1 VHKFHKC
8 TYIRQYHNLRP
19 FIKVTSIPEF
29 DPTKLPYWDIYIKE
43 KKAKSIIVGGTI
55 AGQFM
60 SGLSGGQRKILLFE
74 LICQRV
80 ANQENLLI
88 VLDEPFSGVTDD
100 FIPYIIE
107 RLNQLRVENNILL
120 VTNDHVDALKKLAD
134 NTITVSAIDRSTVS
148 VNRKEGID
156 RELAL
161 LAMSIGD
168 EYSRSDRRSQDIKFF
183 VNVELSKYGG
193 LWHSLALCIFG
204 FSLFLATYWDSRPG
218 SEPFVLVSSGLVG
231 FFSLLPLGLS
241 IVDWRVYMLEEA
253 EALLHSSSSMNKTL
267 KFVEAMVVLLGVA
280 TIQFW
285 VIDAVIGTLTSPE
298 FFFGMAFDFFSYL
311 IPLTLL
317 GLYTS
322 LTMEETLVVGL
333 VPFLLMIFFSTTFSP
348 GAGIEG
354 LKDLRY
360 LFSRFYM
367 WCMLPNGYGEFMEG
381 CPADNNLL
389 YLILTSLITPY
400 LFSIYAVIRE
410 VYRTLRSVK
419 DKKSRL
425 EVIQSA
431 AYANLQLELF
441 GKKNLMNLKH
451 QISGSDDYDL
461 KSCEPWP

>member
-100 FIPYIIE
+100 FMPYIIE
-107 RLNQLRVENNILL
+107 RLNQLRIENNILL

-148 VNRKEGID
+148 VNRKQGID

-241 IVDWRVYMLEEA
+241 IVDSSLAMEGMIMVTAMIE
-253 EALLHSSSSMNKTL
+253 LLHQLEPRGGFGSKHYGSYIKSYDTRIMSLLCLSKHNTSKCISSGNGKNRGVVMVVSTMVVIISYDTRIMSLLCLSKLKGSESLLPQSSYSTIKL
-267 KFVEAMVVLLGVA
+267 LVVLLLCDNLP
-280 TIQFW
+280 T
-285 VIDAVIGTLTSPE
+285 
-298 FFFGMAFDFFSYL
+298 
-311 IPLTLL
+311 
-317 GLYTS
+317 
-322 LTMEETLVVGL
+322 
-333 VPFLLMIFFSTTFSP
+333 
-348 GAGIEG
+348 
-354 LKDLRY
+354 
-360 LFSRFYM
+360 
-367 WCMLPNGYGEFMEG
+367 MLPCF
-381 CPADNNLL
+381 L
-389 YLILTSLITPY
+389 YIGQIRQM
-400 LFSIYAVIRE
+400 LFYPVFE
-410 VYRTLRSVK
+410 V
-419 DKKSRL
+419 DSR
-425 EVIQSA
+425 VT
-431 AYANLQLELF
+431 
-441 GKKNLMNLKH
+441 
-451 QISGSDDYDL
+451 IS
-461 KSCEPWP
+461 

>member
-1 VHKFHKC
+1 
-8 TYIRQYHNLRP
+8 
-19 FIKVTSIPEF
+19 
-29 DPTKLPYWDIYIKE
+29 
-43 KKAKSIIVGGTI
+43 
-55 AGQFM
+55 
-60 SGLSGGQRKILLFE
+60 
-74 LICQRV
+74 
-80 ANQENLLI
+80 
-88 VLDEPFSGVTDD
+88 
-100 FIPYIIE
+100 
-107 RLNQLRVENNILL
+107 
-120 VTNDHVDALKKLAD
+120 
-134 NTITVSAIDRSTVS
+134 
-148 VNRKEGID
+148 
-156 RELAL
+156 
-161 LAMSIGD
+161 
-168 EYSRSDRRSQDIKFF
+168 
-183 VNVELSKYGG
+183 
-193 LWHSLALCIFG
+193 
-204 FSLFLATYWDSRPG
+204 
-218 SEPFVLVSSGLVG
+218 
-231 FFSLLPLGLS
+231 
-241 IVDWRVYMLEEA
+241 
-253 EALLHSSSSMNKTL
+253 
-267 KFVEAMVVLLGVA
+267 MVVLLGVA
-280 TIQFW
+280 AIQFW
-285 VIDAVIGTLTSPE
+285 VIDLVLGTLTSPE

-367 WCMLPNGYGEFMEG
+367 WCMLPRYGEFMEG
-381 CPADNNLL
+381 CPSDNNLL

-431 AYANLQLELF
+431 AYADLQLELF
-441 GKKNLMNLKH
+441 GEKNLMNLKH